1 MIIRKKRI
9 SNTSKE
15 IQLSISFSSADIRRW
30 MKECACLMCRPVC
43 LQPIE
48 ESIEEWRNYT
58 ETEEGMRY
66 FFEHRPSVFLNF
78 ESPHRQQLS
87 GWAFAQSV
95 ALGYLVPSAVREGEY
110 FFTDKFFLLAK

>member
-1 MIIRKKRI
+1 MIVRKRKI
-9 SNTSKE
+9 NPTAKE

-30 MKECACLMCRPVC
+30 MKEYACLVC
-43 LQPIE
+43 MPIFQPIE
-48 ESIEEWRNYT
+48 EAIDECRNCT

-110 FFTDKFFLLAK
+110 FFTDKFFSLAK